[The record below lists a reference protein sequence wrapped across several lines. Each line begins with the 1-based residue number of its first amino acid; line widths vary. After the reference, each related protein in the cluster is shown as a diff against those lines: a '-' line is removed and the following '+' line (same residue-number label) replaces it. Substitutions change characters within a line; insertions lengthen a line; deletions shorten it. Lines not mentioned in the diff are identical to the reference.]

1 MVDRQKI
8 IHIIAKQTEPQK
20 RTNNMTSEADWI
32 KEVSKTYLE
41 EAYKTNA
48 VHNAGKKPS
57 YIKDKK
63 EEVKEE
69 TEECSDCLQEQ
80 TLIES
85 IDFLTEEQQ
94 ELFALSF
101 VDDLLENLSWEEIEA
116 LTEEQ
121 LEEGLMAKLKGYAG
135 GALAAAKSAP
145 LSQFVSKAKKY
156 GAERTER
163 LEKKEAETAHAK
175 EVEKARGEA
184 KGGVR
189 KATDAELHAIV
200 GKLGKSKGATN
211 KAVLAKAQ
219 ETLGKRAEAAAGKG
233 LGGLV
238 AKTRGLL
245 GNKAAMRDRV
255 TKMAERSKQQ
265 AGKVKVDA
273 AGTVDKARQ
282 GYKKQTISKIQA
294 LRAQGKQSA
303 GAIKKLQKTLPKN
316 KKK

>member
-1 MVDRQKI
+1 
-8 IHIIAKQTEPQK
+8 
-20 RTNNMTSEADWI
+20 MTSESDWI

-41 EAYKTNA
+41 EAWKANA

-57 YIKDKK
+57 YVKGEKK
-63 EEVKEE
+63 EAVKEE
-69 TEECSDCLQEQ
+69 TEECDECLQEQ
-80 TLIES
+80 ALVES
-85 IDFLTEEQQ
+85 VDFLTEEQQ

-101 VDDLLENLSWEEIEA
+101 VDDLLESLTLEEIEA

>member
-1 MVDRQKI
+1 
-8 IHIIAKQTEPQK
+8 
-20 RTNNMTSEADWI
+20 MTSESNWI

-41 EAYKTNA
+41 ETRGRSA
-48 VHNAGKKPS
+48 VHLAGKEPS
-57 YIKDKK
+57 YAATERRKAQEDKAK
-63 EEVKEE
+63 KAEVKEE
-69 TEECSDCLQEQ
+69 AECSDCLQEQ

-135 GALAAAKSAP
+135 GAIAAAKSAP
-145 LSQFVSKAKKY
+145 ISQFLSKAKQY
-156 GAERTER
+156 GSERTER
-163 LEKKEAETAHAK
+163 LEKKEAETAHGK
-175 EVEKARGEA
+175 ELEKARAGA

-189 KATDAELHAIV
+189 QATDAELHSIV
-200 GKLGKSKGATN
+200 GKLGKAKGATN

-233 LGGLV
+233 IGGLV

-255 TKMAERSKQQ
+255 SKMAERSKTAAGRVNVD
-265 AGKVKVDA
+265 AGKTVEA
-273 AGTVDKARQ
+273 ARG
-282 GYKKQTISKIQA
+282 GYKKNTVAKIQA
-294 LRAQGKQSA
+294 LRAAGKEKA
-303 GAIKKLQKTLPKN
+303 GQIKQLQKTLPKN
-316 KKK
+316 KKKK

>member
-1 MVDRQKI
+1 
-8 IHIIAKQTEPQK
+8 
-20 RTNNMTSEADWI
+20 MTSESNWI

-41 EAYKTNA
+41 EALSA
-48 VHNAGKKPS
+48 VHQAGKEPS
-57 YIKDKK
+57 YVATERRKAQEKK
-63 EEVKEE
+63 AEVKEE
-69 TEECSDCLQEQ
+69 AECSDCLQEQ

-135 GALAAAKSAP
+135 GAIAAAKSAP
-145 LSQFVSKAKKY
+145 ISQFLSKAKQY
-156 GAERTER
+156 GGERTER

-175 EVEKARGEA
+175 ELETARAGA

-189 KATDAELHAIV
+189 QATDAELHSIV
-200 GKLGKSKGATN
+200 GKLGKAKGATN

-233 LGGLV
+233 IGGLV

-255 TKMAERSKQQ
+255 SKMAERSKTA
-265 AGKVKVDA
+265 AGRVNVDA
-273 AGTVDKARQ
+273 SKTVEAARG
-282 GYKKQTISKIQA
+282 GYKKNTVAKIQA
-294 LRAQGKQSA
+294 LRAAGKEKA
-303 GAIKKLQKTLPKN
+303 GQIKQLQKTLPKN
-316 KKK
+316 KKKK

>member
-1 MVDRQKI
+1 
-8 IHIIAKQTEPQK
+8 
-20 RTNNMTSEADWI
+20 MTSDSDWI

-41 EAYKTNA
+41 EAKKTTG
-48 VHNAGKKPS
+48 VPAGATEDKFDAAREEIKKAGHKAKLGKGVPAG
-57 YIKDKK
+57 
-63 EEVKEE
+63 EVKENSQ
-69 TEECSDCLQEQ
+69 ECGECIQEQ
-80 TLIES
+80 ALVES
-85 IDFLTEEQQ
+85 VSLLTEEQQ
-94 ELFALSF
+94 ELFVLSF
-101 VDDLLENLSWEEIEA
+101 VDDLLESLTVEEIQA

-145 LSQFVSKAKKY
+145 LSQFISKAKQY

-163 LEKKEAETAHAK
+163 LEKKEAETAHAQ

-200 GKLGKSKGATN
+200 GKLGGAKGATN

-255 TKMAERSKQQ
+255 AKMAERSKTE
-265 AGKVKVDA
+265 AAKVNVDA
-273 AGTVDKARQ
+273 SKVVDQARA

-294 LRAQGKQSA
+294 LRAKGKQSA
-303 GAIKKLQKTLPKN
+303 GQIKTLQKTLPKN